1 MTNTSYDQLICI
13 PITETSPD
21 AFFAAMIEASGLAE
35 IVELRLDYLST
46 KDCATVLTRL
56 PAFIHETG
64 YRNLLL
70 TFRPR
75 EQGGQSDLNLS
86 DRQNFWRNLPS
97 EIIKAIRFADF
108 ELDLVKSLGEISP
121 IPWEKVICSWHN
133 FENTPNDLFARY
145 DEMAATPAYA
155 VKIATKANRITDSLK
170 IFELIEYAKGKKPI
184 IALAMS
190 VAGVM
195 TRILAPSR
203 GSMLTYAS
211 LRSGAESASGQVPIN
226 DLKDLYRIWQIKRD
240 TNIFGIIGNPVS
252 HSRSPA
258 IHNRALQSI
267 NYNGVYLP
275 FEVTD
280 VGEFMRDFVLPNTK
294 KMDWKLSGLSVTI
307 PHKITVMPY
316 LDYIDLTAKAIGAVN
331 TIAIANNGLIGYNT
345 DVEGAMKPLE
355 EIIELNRTRVA
366 VIGAGGSAR
375 AICYG
380 LSQRGALVTIFARN
394 IQKAISLT
402 KEFNVQLLP
411 LNDFNGSFDILIN
424 CTPIGMLHH
433 SNGDL
438 VISPEKLKGIKL
450 VYDLVYTPIETALL
464 IRAKNHGCQT
474 LSGLAMLAG
483 QAAEQFRLWT
493 GNSVSFSSLLNL
505 E

>member
-21 AFFAAMIEASGLAE
+21 AFFAAIIEASQLAE
-35 IVELRLDYLST
+35 IVELRLDYLTT

-56 PAFIHETG
+56 PAFINETG
-64 YRNLLL
+64 HRNLLL

-75 EQGGQSDLNLS
+75 EQGGQRDLNLH
-86 DRQNFWRNLPS
+86 DRQSFWRNLSS

-108 ELDLVKSLGEISP
+108 EFDLVKSLEETSP

-133 FENTPNDLFARY
+133 FENTPDDLLTRY
-145 DEMAATPAYA
+145 DQMAATPAYA
-155 VKIATKANRITDSLK
+155 VKIATKAKRISDSLK
-170 IFELIEYAKGKKPI
+170 IFELIEYAKGKKPV

-190 VAGVM
+190 FAGFM
-195 TRILAPSR
+195 TRILSPSR

-211 LRSGAESASGQVPIN
+211 LRSGAESASGQIPIN
-226 DLKDLYRIWQIKRD
+226 DLNDLYRVKQINRD
-240 TNIFGIIGNPVS
+240 TDIFGIIGNPVS

-275 FEVTD
+275 FEVAD
-280 VGEFMRDFVLPNTK
+280 VGEFMRDFVLPKTRK
-294 KMDWKLSGLSVTI
+294 LDWKLSGLSVTI
-307 PHKITVMPY
+307 PHKITVTPY
-316 LDYIDLTAKAIGAVN
+316 LDYVDLTAKAIGAVN
-331 TIAIANNGLIGYNT
+331 TIVVANNDLIGYNT

-380 LSQRGALVTIFARN
+380 LCQRGALVTVFARD
-394 IQKAISLT
+394 IQKAIPLS
-402 KEFNVQLLP
+402 KEFNVGLLP
-411 LNDFNGSFDILIN
+411 LNDFNGSSDILIN
-424 CTPIGMLHH
+424 CTPVGMSHH
-433 SNGDL
+433 SNGEIVL
-438 VISPEKLKGIKL
+438 SPEKLKGVKL

-464 IRAKNHGCQT
+464 LSARSHGCQT

-493 GNSVSFSSLLNL
+493 GRSVSFNCS
-505 E
+505 